1 MAERRPAS
9 KLRLARIAQGWRITD
24 LATEA
29 GISRSCLWRLETGH
43 RRNPSND
50 TRKAVASALGM
61 PATELF
67 GG

>member
-9 KLRLARIAQGWRITD
+9 KLRLARVAKGWRITD
-24 LATEA
+24 LAIEA
-29 GISRSCLWRLETGH
+29 GVSRSCLWRLETGH
-43 RRNPSND
+43 RRQPSND
-50 TRKAVASALGM
+50 TRKALAKVLGL